1 MPASVLVAPIIPAV
15 NDHEIEA
22 ILAEARAAGAES
34 ASWVLLR
41 LPLEIEDLM
50 REWLEAHVPDRA
62 ERVLSLV
69 RQSRGG
75 KLYRAEFGRRMT
87 GEGPYAQMIAQRFRL
102 ACERLGLARRT
113 GTLDRTRF
121 TVPDSV
127 TAASTAQMSLF

>member
-1 MPASVLVAPIIPAV
+1 
-15 NDHEIEA
+15 
-22 ILAEARAAGAES
+22 
-34 ASWVLLR
+34 
-41 LPLEIEDLM
+41 
-50 REWLEAHVPDRA
+50 
-62 ERVLSLV
+62 
-69 RQSRGG
+69 
-75 KLYRAEFGRRMT
+75 MT